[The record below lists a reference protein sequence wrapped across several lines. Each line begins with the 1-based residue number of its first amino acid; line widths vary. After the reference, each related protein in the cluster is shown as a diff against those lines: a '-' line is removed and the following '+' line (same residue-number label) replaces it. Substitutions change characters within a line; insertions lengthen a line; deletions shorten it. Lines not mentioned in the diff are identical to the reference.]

1 MTKALNHDL
10 LGHLYDGVMA
20 PTGFQFFI
28 EELLE
33 VFNLKAVTMVIR
45 HIDTQE
51 VKSLWLAG
59 ITKQWVESYSLDYAR
74 DDVLAQH
81 IMTAP
86 IANFYASNLH
96 VSLPASFPETRFYTE
111 WLAPQGV
118 AFASGAVVLQE
129 GPWVTQLILQR
140 AFTHAPFEQEEM
152 AHLNQLVPHLQRAIQ
167 MRQRLADLQ
176 LDQRFLAGGL
186 DMLAM
191 PTFLFD
197 EYAKV
202 THYNRSAANLLT
214 NHTLWLEAGHLQA
227 KDSEMTRKLGLEISK
242 SIAASRS
249 QEGDLNSVVLLPRK
263 SQLPLMLMIAPL
275 QLTGAPRTHGA
286 ALMFAFDP
294 EARPNVTMDLV
305 RRLFKLS
312 NAEAELSIALCIGKT
327 LDEVALERGTSIHTI
342 KSQLK
347 NIYLKTGTR
356 RQPELVSM
364 LLASPAFFIAQKQMR
379 QTSDV

>member
-1 MTKALNHDL
+1 MTKPLNHDL

-20 PTGFQFFI
+20 PIGFQLFI
-28 EELLE
+28 EKLVE
-33 VFNLKAVTMVIR
+33 VFDLKAVTMVIR
-45 HIDTQE
+45 HVETQE

-59 ITKQWVESYSLDYAR
+59 ITRQWVESYSLEYAR

-86 IANFYASNLH
+86 IANFYASNLD
-96 VSLPASFPETRFYTE
+96 VSLPASFPGTRFYNE

-118 AFASGAVVLQE
+118 AFAAGAVVLQE

-140 AFTHAPFEQEEM
+140 APQHAPFEREEM
-152 AHLNQLVPHLQRAIQ
+152 EHLNQLVPHLQRAIQ

-202 THYNRSAANLLT
+202 THYNRSATHLLT
-214 NHTLWLEAGHLQA
+214 ERTLWLEEGHLQA
-227 KDSEMTRKLGLEISK
+227 KDSGMTRKLGLEITK
-242 SIAASRS
+242 SIAASRNK
-249 QEGDLNSVVLLPRK
+249 EDDLNSVVLLPRNDK
-263 SQLPLMLMIAPL
+263 LPLMLMIAPL
-275 QLTGAPRTHGA
+275 HLTGTPRTHGA

-294 EARPNVTMDLV
+294 EATPTVTIDLV

-327 LDEVALERGTSIHTI
+327 LDEVAIERGTSIHTV

-347 NIYLKTGTR
+347 NIYLKTGTK

-364 LLASPAFFIAQKQMR
+364 LLASPAFFIAQKQLG
-379 QTSDV
+379 QIEG